1 MNALRL
7 VVIASI
13 LGFFVLWLR
22 APKQPRLAFAYLRYV
37 LLTFAGVLILSPF
50 LWLIAA
56 AFKDRQVLNEYVF
69 FPPLSEWSSQTM
81 NIDNFRRLFA
91 GDPSVQGK
99 VYFWQYVLN
108 SVFLTTSISVGQVFF
123 CSLAGY
129 ALAKYEFRGKRLLMT
144 FMLASMMIP
153 AVLLLAPLYEL
164 VVKLGL
170 VDTYAALAL
179 PALVVP
185 YGIFLF
191 RQAMI
196 AVPNEMID
204 AGRIDGCSE
213 FGIYLRLVM
222 PLVRPMTAAFCLVTF
237 LANWN
242 SFFAASVFLHSQEK
256 LTLPVVLNL
265 YLGLYRSDYGVFL
278 AGTLLAIIP
287 PAILFFALEREFI
300 GGLTS
305 GAVKG

>member
-7 VVIASI
+7 GVLAALLV
-13 LGFFVLWLR
+13 FFVLWLR
-22 APKQPRLAFAYLRYV
+22 APKRPKLAFAYLRYASLAFAA
-37 LLTFAGVLILSPF
+37 LLMLSPF
-50 LWLIAA
+50 VWLVAA

-69 FPPLSEWSSQTM
+69 FPPLSEWSSHTL
-81 NIDNFRRLFA
+81 NLDNFRRLFE

-108 SVFLTTSISVGQVFF
+108 SVFLTSSISVCQLLF

-129 ALAKYEFRGKRLLMT
+129 ALAKYEFRGKRGLMT
-144 FMLASMMIP
+144 VMLASMMIP
-153 AVLLLAPLYEL
+153 PVLLLAPLYEL
-164 VVKLGL
+164 LVKIGL
-170 VDTYAALAL
+170 VDTYGALIL
-179 PALVVP
+179 PVLAVP

-196 AVPNEMID
+196 AIPNEMID

-222 PLVRPMTAAFCLVTF
+222 PLVRPMSAAFCLVTF
-237 LANWN
+237 LGNWN
-242 SFFAASVFLHSQEK
+242 AFFAPSVFLQTQAK
-256 LTLPVVLNL
+256 LTLPVILNL
-265 YLGLYRSDYGVFL
+265 YIGLYRNDYGVFL

-287 PAILFFALEREFI
+287 PALLFFALEREFI

-305 GAVKG
+305 GSVKG